1 MLKHYNLD
9 NKKELS
15 NKFKRHPTT
24 EMHQSS
30 NTPSTNPLPRPEIKS
45 IDEIFSDDFIGKLNR
60 PDYQRPY
67 KWQERHVTD
76 LLNDLRNDMFK
87 YGEKG
92 KYFLGTITTH
102 KNNNQLDIVDGLQR
116 LTTLYLILCALD
128 EELMDKKTPKF
139 FDQNNDESRFN
150 VQQNFE
156 TIKSWLKN
164 REHERLNYLNHIK
177 HHCFVGLNEVLT
189 LDEAFQ
195 IFEGRNTKGKELKP
209 HDLLKAF
216 HYRKMH
222 LDNNRGF
229 RRNREY
235 PQRKR
240 KDFEKRE
247 DRAINNWEKIDES
260 DLHTI
265 FQTLFRI
272 RAWSDGNYDAWEFSK
287 ELRQTFHGLD
297 LHVKSETPTPI
308 HSFYL
313 RLHDVLELHYFIIE
327 ELYNGEYFFK
337 WTSNQKKKFIWF
349 ENEKN
354 KDYFDFQCDV
364 IKRFFTYRGKNRTG
378 DQHCQA
384 VLKALL
390 LLYKDRFGHTNRE
403 IDKKN
408 YQKLF
413 NFVYGERVASY
424 EKNGGNKNTPDHP
437 ITVKK
442 MIRLIQESRVFE
454 KMSHAFTLA
463 DFEKIPLKQTPWKKF
478 KDYIYDKG
486 GKENGK

>member
-1 MLKHYNLD
+1 MLDHSDYVSVFFMLKHYNLD

-24 EMHQSS
+24 EMHQAS
-30 NTPSTNPLPRPEIKS
+30 NTPSTNPLPQPEIKS

-76 LLNDLRNDMFK
+76 LLNDLRNDMIK
-87 YGEKG
+87 YGEEG
-92 KYFLGTITTH
+92 AYFLGTITTH

-139 FDQNNDESRFN
+139 FDQSNDESRFN

-164 REHERLNYLNHIK
+164 RELERLNYLHYIK

-222 LDNNRGF
+222 LDNNGGLGDL
-229 RRNREY
+229 E
-235 PQRKR
+235 
-240 KDFEKRE
+240 EL
-247 DRAINNWEKIDES
+247 AITTWEKIDEH

-297 LHVKSETPTPI
+297 LHVKSETTTPI
-308 HSFYL
+308 QSFYL
-313 RLHDVLELHYFIIE
+313 RLHDVLEPHYFIIE

-337 WTSNQKKKFIWF
+337 WTSNQENKFIWF
-349 ENEKN
+349 ENEKK
-354 KDYFDFQCDV
+354 KDYFDFHCDV

-378 DQHCQA
+378 DQHCQT

-390 LLYKDRFGHTNRE
+390 LLYKDRFGHTNPE
-403 IDKKN
+403 IDRKN

-424 EKNGGNKNTPDHP
+424 KKGDPDTP

-463 DFEKIPLKQTPWKKF
+463 DFEKIPLKQTPWEKF
-478 KDYIYDKG
+478 KDYIDDKE
-486 GKENGK
+486 GKKNGK